1 MESEKKSTSMLNYSL
16 IVMAVTHTFTHA
28 FQQIH
33 TALFPILKSPEE
45 FNLSYQ
51 QIGLIAA
58 IPPLCQA
65 LLSIPTGLLSDRFGS
80 KKMVLVSVIVAA
92 LGAVIASRAQSPWM
106 LIVGVS
112 LLLVN
117 TTIYHPAAYSFTTL
131 LFQARDRSKALGV
144 HGAGGTLGMAIGPIS
159 VTILMG
165 FFALTWRQV
174 YLFWIIPL
182 IAGMFAVL
190 RIQMSPRE
198 EMVDNNSRYA
208 PEEETTRLLSL
219 NLVMF
224 LVFIGIRMMGGGMIS
239 SFLSI
244 FLVENKGVTPYL
256 ASLIFGSNYLMGL
269 VAAPL
274 GGFMAARYGE
284 KRWLMLVLFLSY
296 VSLGVALVVPN
307 TIVFVILW
315 LVNGFFNFLGMA
327 ANSSIMAQLTP
338 SRQRGLGYGLF
349 FLPGSIMGAVAP
361 MIAAFIAENF
371 GLINIFYA
379 SLAVY
384 LVGLAVLQFGVKTKS
399 P

>member
-1 MESEKKSTSMLNYSL
+1 MESEKKSNSVLSYSL
-16 IVMAVTHTFTHA
+16 IVMAVTHTLTHA

-33 TALFPILKSPEE
+33 TALFPILRSPEE

-65 LLSIPTGLLSDRFGS
+65 ILSIPTGLLSDRFGS
-80 KKMVLVSVIVAA
+80 KKMVLVSVVVAV
-92 LGAVIASRAQSPWM
+92 LGAFIASQADNPWV
-106 LIVGVS
+106 LILGVS

-131 LFQARDRSKALGV
+131 LFQVKDRPKALGV
-144 HGAGGTLGMAIGPIS
+144 HGAGGAFGMAIGPIS

-165 FFALTWRQV
+165 YFALTWKQV
-174 YLFWIIPL
+174 YLFWIVPL
-182 IAGMFAVL
+182 IVGMLAVL
-190 RIQMSPRE
+190 RIKSQTRKE
-198 EMVDNNSRYA
+198 LVDNNSIMA
-208 PEEETTRLLSL
+208 PEEEATKLLTL
-219 NLVMF
+219 NLVTF
-224 LVFIGIRMMGGGMIS
+224 LIFIGIRMMADGMIS
-239 SFLSI
+239 SFISI

-296 VSLGVALVVPN
+296 VSLGLALVIPN
-307 TIVFVILW
+307 TMVFVILW
-315 LVNGFFNFLGMA
+315 LANGFFNFMGMA

-361 MIAAFIAENF
+361 MIAAFIAENY
-371 GLINIFYA
+371 GLSSIFYA
-379 SLAVY
+379 SLAIY

-399 P
+399 

>member
-1 MESEKKSTSMLNYSL
+1 MESEKKSSSVLSYGL
-16 IVMAVTHTFTHA
+16 IVMAITHTLTHA

-33 TALFPILKSPEE
+33 TALFPILRSPDE

-65 LLSIPTGLLSDRFGS
+65 ILSIPTGLLSDRYGS
-80 KKMVLVSVIVAA
+80 KKMVLVSVVVAV
-92 LGAVIASRAQSPWM
+92 LGAIIASQANNPWM

-131 LFQARDRSKALGV
+131 LFKAKDRPMALGI

-165 FFALTWRQV
+165 FLALTWRQV
-174 YLFWIIPL
+174 YLFWIVPL
-182 IAGMFAVL
+182 IIGMLTVL
-190 RIQMSPRE
+190 RIKSQPRKE
-198 EMVDNNSRYA
+198 IADNISVMA
-208 PEEETTRLLSL
+208 PEEESTKLLTL
-219 NLVMF
+219 NLVTF
-224 LVFIGIRMMGGGMIS
+224 LVFIGIRMMAGGMIS

-244 FLVENKGVTPYL
+244 FLVENKGVTPYM
-256 ASLIFGSNYLMGL
+256 ASLIFGSNYLMGI

-274 GGFMAARYGE
+274 GGFMAAKHGE
-284 KRWLMLVLFLSY
+284 KRWLMLVLILSY
-296 VSLGVALVVPN
+296 VSLGLALVTPN
-307 TIVFVILW
+307 TMVFVILW
-315 LVNGFFNFLGMA
+315 LANGFFNFMGMA

-361 MIAAFIAENF
+361 MIAAFIAENY
-371 GLINIFYA
+371 GLSSIFYA
-379 SLAVY
+379 SLAIY

-399 P
+399 

>member
-1 MESEKKSTSMLNYSL
+1 MEPKKKSNSVLSYGL
-16 IVMAVTHTFTHA
+16 IVMAVTHTLTHA

-33 TALFPILKSPEE
+33 TALFPILRSPDE

-65 LLSIPTGLLSDRFGS
+65 ILSIPTGLLSDRFGS
-80 KKMVLVSVIVAA
+80 KKMVLVSIVVAV
-92 LGAVIASRAQSPWM
+92 LGAIIASQANNPWM
-106 LIVGVS
+106 LIVGIS

-131 LFQARDRSKALGV
+131 LFQAKDRPMALGI

-165 FFALTWRQV
+165 FLALTWQQV
-174 YLFWIIPL
+174 YLFWIVPL
-182 IAGMFAVL
+182 IIGMLAVL
-190 RIQMSPRE
+190 RIKSQPRKE
-198 EMVDNNSRYA
+198 IADNISVIA
-208 PEEETTRLLSL
+208 PEEESTKLLTL
-219 NLVMF
+219 NLVTF
-224 LVFIGIRMMGGGMIS
+224 LIFIGIRMMAGGMIS

-256 ASLIFGSNYLMGL
+256 ASAIFGSNYLMGL

-296 VSLGVALVVPN
+296 VSLGLALVIPN
-307 TIVFVILW
+307 TMVFVILW
-315 LVNGFFNFLGMA
+315 LANGFFNFMGMA

-361 MIAAFIAENF
+361 MIAAFIAENY
-371 GLINIFYA
+371 GLSSIFYA
-379 SLAVY
+379 SLAIY

-399 P
+399 

>member
-1 MESEKKSTSMLNYSL
+1 MESEKKKSSSVLSYGL
-16 IVMAVTHTFTHA
+16 IVMAATHTLTHA

-33 TALFPILKSPEE
+33 TALFPILRSPDE

-65 LLSIPTGLLSDRFGS
+65 ILSIPTGLLSDRFGS
-80 KKMVLVSVIVAA
+80 KKMVLVSVVVAV
-92 LGAVIASRAQSPWM
+92 LGAIIASQANNPWM
-106 LIVGVS
+106 LIVGIS

-131 LFQARDRSKALGV
+131 LFQAKDRPMALGI

-165 FFALTWRQV
+165 FLALTWQQV
-174 YLFWIIPL
+174 YLFWIVPL
-182 IAGMFAVL
+182 IIGMLAVL
-190 RIQMSPRE
+190 RIKSQPRKE
-198 EMVDNNSRYA
+198 IADNISVIA
-208 PEEETTRLLSL
+208 PEEESTKLLTL
-219 NLVMF
+219 NLVTF
-224 LVFIGIRMMGGGMIS
+224 LIFIGIRMMAGGMIS

-256 ASLIFGSNYLMGL
+256 ASAIFGSNYLMGL

-296 VSLGVALVVPN
+296 VSLGLALVIPN
-307 TIVFVILW
+307 TMVFVILW
-315 LVNGFFNFLGMA
+315 LANGFFNFMGMA

-361 MIAAFIAENF
+361 MIAAFIAENY
-371 GLINIFYA
+371 GLSSIFYA
-379 SLAVY
+379 SLAIY

-399 P
+399 

>member
-1 MESEKKSTSMLNYSL
+1 MESEKKTTSMLNYSL
-16 IVMAVTHTFTHA
+16 IVMAVTHTLTHA

-45 FNLSYQ
+45 FKLSYQ

-190 RIQMSPRE
+190 RIQMSPWE

>member
-1 MESEKKSTSMLNYSL
+1 MKPEKKPKSILNYGL
-16 IVMAVTHTFTHA
+16 LVMTATHTLTHA

-65 LLSIPTGLLSDRFGS
+65 LLSIPAGLLSDRFGS
-80 KKMVLVSVIVAA
+80 KKMVLVSIVVAA
-92 LGAVIASRAQSPWM
+92 LGAVLASRAQNPWM

-117 TTIYHPAAYSFTTL
+117 TTIYPPAAYSFTTL
-131 LFQARDRSKALGV
+131 RFQARDRSKALGV

-159 VTILMG
+159 VTILMA
-165 FFALTWRQV
+165 FFAFTWRQV
-174 YLFWIIPL
+174 YFFWIIPL
-182 IAGMFAVL
+182 MAGMLTVL
-190 RIQMSPRE
+190 RIKSRPRE
-198 EMVDNNSRYA
+198 EMMENNSKNA
-208 PEEETTRLLSL
+208 PDDEVNKLFSL

-224 LVFIGIRMMGGGMIS
+224 LVFIGIRMMAGGMIS
-239 SFLSI
+239 SFLPI
-244 FLVENKGVTPYL
+244 FLVENKGVTPYM

-284 KRWLMLVLFLSY
+284 KRWLTLVLFLSY
-296 VSLGVALVVPN
+296 VSLGVALIVPN
-307 TIVFVILW
+307 TAVFVVLW

-338 SRQRGLGYGLF
+338 SRQMGLGYGLF

-361 MIAAFIAENF
+361 MIAAYIAENF

-384 LVGLAVLQFGVKTKS
+384 FISLSVLQFGVKTKS
-399 P
+399 

>member
-1 MESEKKSTSMLNYSL
+1 MKPEKKPTSILNYGL
-16 IVMAVTHTFTHA
+16 LVMTATHTLTHA

-65 LLSIPTGLLSDRFGS
+65 LLSIPAGLLSDRFGS
-80 KKMVLVSVIVAA
+80 KKMVLVSIVVAA
-92 LGAVIASRAQSPWM
+92 LGAVLASRAQNPWM

-131 LFQARDRSKALGV
+131 QFQARDRSKALGV

-159 VTILMG
+159 VTILMA
-165 FFALTWRQV
+165 FFAFTWRQV

-182 IAGMFAVL
+182 MAGMLTVL
-190 RIQMSPRE
+190 RIKSRPRE
-198 EMVDNNSRYA
+198 EMVENNSKNA
-208 PEEETTRLLSL
+208 PDEEVNKLLSL

-224 LVFIGIRMMGGGMIS
+224 LVFVGIRMMAGGMIS
-239 SFLSI
+239 SFLPI
-244 FLVENKGVTPYL
+244 FLVENKGVTPYM

-284 KRWLMLVLFLSY
+284 KRWLTLVLFLSY
-296 VSLGVALVVPN
+296 ISLGVALIVPN
-307 TIVFVILW
+307 TAVFVVLW

-338 SRQRGLGYGLF
+338 SRQMGLGYGLF

-361 MIAAFIAENF
+361 MIAAYIAENF

-384 LVGLAVLQFGVKTKS
+384 FISLSVLQFGVKTKA
-399 P
+399 

>member
-1 MESEKKSTSMLNYSL
+1 MEPKKKSNSVLSYGL
-16 IVMAVTHTFTHA
+16 IVMAVTHTLTHA

-33 TALFPILKSPEE
+33 TALFPILRSPDE

-65 LLSIPTGLLSDRFGS
+65 ILSIPTGLLSDRFGS
-80 KKMVLVSVIVAA
+80 KKMVLVSVVVAI
-92 LGAVIASRAQSPWM
+92 LGAIIASQANNPWM
-106 LIVGVS
+106 LIVGIS

-131 LFQARDRSKALGV
+131 LFQAKDRPMALGI

-165 FFALTWRQV
+165 FLALTWQQV
-174 YLFWIIPL
+174 YLFWIVPL
-182 IAGMFAVL
+182 IIGMLAVL
-190 RIQMSPRE
+190 RIKSQPRKE
-198 EMVDNNSRYA
+198 IADNISVIA
-208 PEEETTRLLSL
+208 PEEESTKLLTL
-219 NLVMF
+219 NLVTF
-224 LVFIGIRMMGGGMIS
+224 LIFIGIRMMAGGMIS

-256 ASLIFGSNYLMGL
+256 ASAIFGSNYLMGL

-296 VSLGVALVVPN
+296 VSLGLALVIPN
-307 TIVFVILW
+307 TMVFVILW
-315 LVNGFFNFLGMA
+315 LANGFFNFMGMA

-361 MIAAFIAENF
+361 MIAAFIAENY
-371 GLINIFYA
+371 GLSSIFYA
-379 SLAVY
+379 SLAIY

-399 P
+399 